1 MSHRSGRGKKKGFGF
16 GGFSLTSS
24 FLPQSWGAGIMAE
37 REKGQGM
44 EHNKTQKRERV
55 TIVRKYYHLGIQRM
69 RTIFCWIKML
79 PSPATFELQKK
90 FVEIFLCNL

>member
-1 MSHRSGRGKKKGFGF
+1 MSHHSGRGKKKGFGF

-55 TIVRKYYHLGIQRM
+55 TIVRKYSSRYPAYAYNFLLDKN
-69 RTIFCWIKML
+69 FAK
-79 PSPATFELQKK
+79 PSYL
-90 FVEIFLCNL
+90 